1 MTNVH
6 FLVKEGKWQ
15 VTNFPRRFFF
25 CSFAFKTIKML
36 SQAKQKWIR
45 SLELKKFR
53 QEQGLFLAEGS
64 KCCTDLLELLPCRF
78 LAATKSWLEMHP
90 GFRAVEVT
98 EATQEEINKA
108 SLLKNPQEVL
118 AVFEMPTNV
127 LQSEHFS
134 GTLSLALDNIQDP
147 GNLGTILRIADWFGI
162 RQVVCSIGTVDA
174 FNPKT
179 VQATMGAIGRIRI
192 QYTDLAAFLSS
203 VRLPIYGT
211 FLKGEILYEANLQ
224 QEGIIVMGNE
234 GNGISENIGKWV
246 TNKLFI
252 PDFPMGHSG
261 SESLNVS
268 VATAIV
274 CSEFRRQA
282 ISKGG

>member
-1 MTNVH
+1 
-6 FLVKEGKWQ
+6 
-15 VTNFPRRFFF
+15 
-25 CSFAFKTIKML
+25 ML

-64 KCCTDLLELLPCRF
+64 KCCLDLLELLPCRF
-78 LAATKSWLEMHP
+78 LAATTDWLETHP
-90 GFRAVEVT
+90 GLRAAEIVEAST
-98 EATQEEINKA
+98 EEIRKA

-118 AVFEMPTNV
+118 AVFETPSYEPTAEGLN
-127 LQSEHFS
+127 
-134 GTLSLALDNIQDP
+134 GKLSLALDNIQDP

-162 RQVVCSIGTVDA
+162 RNVICSIGTVDA

-179 VQATMGAIGRIRI
+179 VQATMGAIGRIRLS
-192 QYTDLAAFLSS
+192 YTDLPAFLDS
-203 VRLPIYGT
+203 VQLPVYGT
-211 FLKGEILYEANLQ
+211 FLEGEILYDANLQ
-224 QEGIIVMGNE
+224 NEGIVVMGNE
-234 GNGISENIGKWV
+234 GNGISKAVETLV

-252 PDFPMGHSG
+252 PDFPIGATG

-274 CSEFRRQA
+274 CSEFRRRA
-282 ISKGG
+282 RMKF